1 MTRLITAAEIP
12 RFAGDL
18 GGLEEAVSA
27 IKVHGQAVEDDGYE
41 VHATFQGIGPHY
53 RAAEAEDLLATSHT
67 VREAADDIGLAMREL
82 AAELHVYA
90 AHARTIDNTLR
101 VLQDRAT
108 ALPHGTP
115 ADELEPAVIEEDQ
128 AIRRELQY
136 ALREFGDVESRT
148 AARINELLP
157 GGRGPAAWE
166 NFTRD
171 LPVGQFLELARKPVL
186 TQADLRRLN
195 DLLDSHSDDPYFAAA
210 VVDHLGVEGLLDLS
224 QRMAYYHNPVLGP
237 PISGIRQGLA
247 NTLATAL
254 HVPED
259 LRDVPPEDP
268 AFLAWLAT
276 PDGRRWNKV
285 MQETREYGMREHTA
299 PEPFTGQEQP
309 TGRYGYHS
317 LLTFLEY
324 ADQPYAG
331 QYLDGIVADIVAHQ
345 ETAPGFDIDR
355 NGLTP
360 AGSLLDRTLELSA
373 RDPAAAAMILDPD
386 RSGQLDFALER
397 AAAAD
402 TAFGLLGGDAPA
414 HSQGTAN
421 AIQAAAT
428 GIPVGT
434 AVPPG
439 ASPPNETNARIAQH
453 MMDRVAAGETSP
465 AMAPQL
471 GNVAAYYIGDFN
483 HAINKAP
490 LPLHEHGLM
499 ELRGSDSQRYAETI
513 LRNLG
518 KDPHAYT
525 ALMEA
530 QQTYALLTVDFAF
543 DPNTDVSDHYRAGIV
558 EQGAASAGHVVG
570 ILTEERANAA
580 YESELDPN
588 LHKDK
593 RLTQNV
599 FTSVSDG
606 FTGRIPFISTAMANE
621 MIDVNEALYASR
633 EQEQL
638 ENAESAAREV
648 SDDGKTYIKE
658 TYASA
663 AKVMAENMSYGA
675 EVDANLDQARLRSFA
690 ESGFNNGS
698 A

>member
-90 AHARTIDNTLR
+90 ANARMIDNTLR

-128 AIRRELQY
+128 AIRRDLQY
-136 ALREFGDVESRT
+136 AVQEFGDVERRT

-171 LPVGQFLELARKPVL
+171 LPVGQFLDLARKPVL

-195 DLLDSHSDDPYFAAA
+195 DLVESHSDDPYFAAA

-224 QRMAYYHNPVLGP
+224 QRMAYYHNPVLGS
-237 PISGIRQGLA
+237 PITGIRRGLA

-254 HVPED
+254 TVPED
-259 LRDVPPEDP
+259 LRDAPPEDP
-268 AFLAWLAT
+268 AFRAWLAT
-276 PDGRRWNKV
+276 PDGRRWTKV

-355 NGLTP
+355 TGLTP

-373 RDPAAAAMILDPD
+373 RIRRKAGRARVTIPAKRRRPGIRVDPTHKLVSVQLRRKLASARIRDPGV
-386 RSGQLDFALER
+386 SV
-397 AAAAD
+397 
-402 TAFGLLGGDAPA
+402 
-414 HSQGTAN
+414 
-421 AIQAAAT
+421 AAT
-428 GIPVGT
+428 
-434 AVPPG
+434 
-439 ASPPNETNARIAQH
+439 RW
-453 MMDRVAAGETSP
+453 R
-465 AMAPQL
+465 
-471 GNVAAYYIGDFN
+471 
-483 HAINKAP
+483 
-490 LPLHEHGLM
+490 
-499 ELRGSDSQRYAETI
+499 
-513 LRNLG
+513 
-518 KDPHAYT
+518 
-525 ALMEA
+525 
-530 QQTYALLTVDFAF
+530 
-543 DPNTDVSDHYRAGIV
+543 
-558 EQGAASAGHVVG
+558 
-570 ILTEERANAA
+570 
-580 YESELDPN
+580 
-588 LHKDK
+588 
-593 RLTQNV
+593 
-599 FTSVSDG
+599 
-606 FTGRIPFISTAMANE
+606 
-621 MIDVNEALYASR
+621 
-633 EQEQL
+633 
-638 ENAESAAREV
+638 
-648 SDDGKTYIKE
+648 
-658 TYASA
+658 
-663 AKVMAENMSYGA
+663 
-675 EVDANLDQARLRSFA
+675 
-690 ESGFNNGS
+690 
-698 A
+698 